1 MTVEEMDRRRF
12 LSLGAGM
19 AGAIALGAG
28 LAGCSSSS
36 KSGSAASSTS
46 AAQTSSAAQ
55 SSAASAAPSSAGS
68 SASAALAG
76 YQKDGLKLV
85 YITNPPFSYADP
97 KSGEIIGAGP
107 VVLRELLKPYGIT
120 KFSYSLVQFAGE
132 IPAVSSKRADM
143 TANNFNANADRCAQ
157 VGFTNPVA
165 LYHQGA
171 LVHKGNPKNLHSYD
185 DIAKD
190 SSVKIAI
197 LRGDASIAWLQS
209 YGVGTN
215 RLLQFDA
222 LPQAVTAVNQG
233 RADVYL
239 NATVSLN
246 QELKQPEASN
256 LEVANPFKGPVINGK
271 ELITNASYA
280 IRYEEVDLL
289 NALNEQIAAL
299 INNGRMLELLTPYGY
314 DKDSIPPATMTA
326 KSICPAAPW
335 PAGYKDLSS

>member
-19 AGAIALGAG
+19 AGAIALGTG

-36 KSGSAASSTS
+36 KNSSAASSTS
-46 AAQTSSAAQ
+46 TAQTSPAGQ
-55 SSAASAAPSSAGS
+55 SSAASAAPSAAAS

-143 TANNFNANADRCAQ
+143 TANNFNANATRCAQ

-209 YGVGTN
+209 YGVGTS

-256 LEVANPFKGPVINGK
+256 LEVANPFKGPVIDGK

-289 NALNEQIAAL
+289 NALNEQIATL

-314 DKDSIPPATMTA
+314 DKNSLPPATMTA

>member
-28 LAGCSSSS
+28 LAGCSSS
-36 KSGSAASSTS
+36 KSSATAPSTS
-46 AAQTSSAAQ
+46 AAGTSSAGQ
-55 SSAASAAPSSAGS
+55 SSAGS
-68 SASAALAG
+68 VAPSTAAASTSAALAG

-132 IPAVSSKRADM
+132 IPAVTSKRADM
-143 TANNFNANADRCAQ
+143 TANNFNANAARCAQ

-256 LEVANPFKGPVINGK
+256 LEVANPFKGPVIDGK

-299 INNGRMLELLTPYGY
+299 IDNGRMLELLTPYGY

-326 KSICPAAPW
+326 KSICPAGAW

>member
-1 MTVEEMDRRRF
+1 
-12 LSLGAGM
+12 M

-68 SASAALAG
+68 SASASLAG

>member
-19 AGAIALGAG
+19 AGALALGAG

-46 AAQTSSAAQ
+46 STSAAQTSSAGQ
-55 SSAASAAPSSAGS
+55 SLAAPSAAAS

-132 IPAVSSKRADM
+132 IPAVTSKRADM

-239 NATVSLN
+239 NAIVSLN

-256 LEVANPFKGPVINGK
+256 LEVANPFKGPVIDGQ
-271 ELITNASYA
+271 EIITNASYA

-314 DKDSIPPATMTA
+314 DKDSIPSATMTA
-326 KSICPAAPW
+326 KSICPAGAW